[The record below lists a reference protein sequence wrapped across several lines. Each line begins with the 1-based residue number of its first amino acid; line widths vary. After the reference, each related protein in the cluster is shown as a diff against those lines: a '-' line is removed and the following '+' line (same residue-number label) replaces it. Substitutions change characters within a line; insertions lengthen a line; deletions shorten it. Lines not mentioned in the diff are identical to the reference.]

1 MKSKFWVCGN
11 LINNVLDRINV
22 IVSSI
27 DVSDEHK
34 PFSSVLEDTQI
45 IGFSLI
51 IRLDM

>member
-1 MKSKFWVCGN
+1 MKLKFWVSEN

-27 DVSDEHK
+27 DVSDELK
-34 PFSSVLEDTQI
+34 PFPSVPEGTQI
-45 IGFSLI
+45 IGSSLI